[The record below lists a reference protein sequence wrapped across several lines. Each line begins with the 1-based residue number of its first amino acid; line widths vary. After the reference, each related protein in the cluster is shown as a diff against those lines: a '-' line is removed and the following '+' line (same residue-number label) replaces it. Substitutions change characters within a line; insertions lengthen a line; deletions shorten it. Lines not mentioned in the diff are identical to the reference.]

1 MTFELAL
8 GVWAVVTLV
17 ALVAAVY
24 LLAVLT
30 PRLPWHRAARRS
42 GD

>member
-17 ALVAAVY
+17 ALLAAVY

-30 PRLPWHRAARRS
+30 PHHRRTRAV
-42 GD
+42 

>member
-8 GVWAVVTLV
+8 GVWAGVTLL

-24 LLAVLT
+24 LLAVLA
-30 PRLPWHRAARRS
+30 PYLPWHRTERRP
-42 GD
+42 GE

>member
-17 ALVAAVY
+17 AIVAAVY
-24 LLAVLT
+24 RLA
-30 PRLPWHRAARRS
+30 HRRKAIR
-42 GD
+42 

>member
-17 ALVAAVY
+17 AIVAAVY
-24 LLAVLT
+24 LLAVLA
-30 PRLPWHRAARRS
+30 PRLPWHTAERRS
-42 GD
+42 GE

>member
-8 GVWAVVTLV
+8 GVWAVVTVL

-30 PRLPWHRAARRS
+30 PRVGWHRPERKP